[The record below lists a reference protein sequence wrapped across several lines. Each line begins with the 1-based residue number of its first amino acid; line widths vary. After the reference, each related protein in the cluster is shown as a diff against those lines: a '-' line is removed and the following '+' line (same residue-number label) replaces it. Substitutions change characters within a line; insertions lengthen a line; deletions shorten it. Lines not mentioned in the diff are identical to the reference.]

1 MNLVFVI
8 TYGIWFLSEIL
19 INRLLGS
26 KKSDKQDVDKGSLY
40 IIWTI
45 IFICIFTAVVVSN
58 TYYSPLL
65 KDPGIKYVGILLIYT
80 GIILRLAIIK
90 TLGQFFTVDVTI
102 KQNHRLKKDG
112 FYKHLRHP
120 SYSAS
125 LLSFIGFGISLNNL
139 ISLAIVFI
147 LILTAFIIRIKVEE
161 KTLIEHFGSEYL
173 AYKKTT
179 KGIIPFIY

>member
-1 MNLVFVI
+1 MDLIFAI
-8 TYGIWFLSEIL
+8 TYIIWFLSEIL
-19 INRLLGS
+19 ISRFFHS
-26 KKSDKQDVDKGSLY
+26 KKTDKQNVDKGSLY
-40 IIWTI
+40 LIWII
-45 IFICIFTAVVVSN
+45 IFISIFTAVYISN
-58 TYYSPLL
+58 KYFVPLL
-65 KDPGIKYVGILLIYT
+65 KDSNIEYFGLFLVYL

-90 TLGQFFTVDVTI
+90 TLGHFFTVDVTI

-139 ISLAIVFI
+139 ISLTLVFI

-161 KTLIEHFGSEYL
+161 RTLIEHFGSEYL
-173 AYKKTT
+173 DYKKTT
-179 KGIIPFIY
+179 KAIIPFIY